1 MQLQQMTLWIWHFM
15 QIVSIGDDLHEM
27 SKTCFWENLEI
38 YLKMFFADFFTQS
51 ARCVTGLFALLVF

>member
-15 QIVSIGDDLHEM
+15 QIVSIGDDMHEM

-51 ARCVTGLFALLVF
+51 AKC